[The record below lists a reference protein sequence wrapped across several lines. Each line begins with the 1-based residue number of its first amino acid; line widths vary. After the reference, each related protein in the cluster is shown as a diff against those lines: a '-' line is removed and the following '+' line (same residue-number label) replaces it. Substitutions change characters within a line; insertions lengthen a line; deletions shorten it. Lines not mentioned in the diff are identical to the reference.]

1 MHDEDLQSR
10 LNAAVLAAFDAFLV
24 EVAGD
29 TPYAIALV
37 TCESAM
43 SIGFAAT
50 TEEHLAVQKVDV
62 NDAAYYRWSTA
73 EWRNEGWRD
82 DLFQDFTRSPHAD
95 TGDSGAYFDGIVE
108 AMQMALAN
116 LRSEREPH
124 LEGVILFATVTDD
137 DIAEDTENRTAK
149 MLNPPSLAEEFLRH
163 YD

>member
-1 MHDEDLQSR
+1 MNDEDLQSR
-10 LNAAVLAAFDAFLV
+10 LSATLLVAFDALLV
-24 EVAGD
+24 EIDGE

-50 TEEHLAVQKVDV
+50 TEEHLAVQEFNAD
-62 NDAAYYRWSTA
+62 DAAYYRWSTA

-82 DLFQDFTRSPHAD
+82 DLFQDFTRSPRTD
-95 TGDSGAYFDGIVE
+95 TGDPGAYFDAIVE

-116 LRSEREPH
+116 LRSERDPQ
-124 LEGVILFATVTDD
+124 LEGVTLFATVTDD

-149 MLNPPSLAEEFLRH
+149 MLNPPSLSEGFLRR